1 MTLYGLLNIR
11 IVKNGSLNG
20 ASYAAVWSIFS
31 TRVHALTQPPNQPT
45 TFVDGAKIN
54 VHCFKSRNILDKI
67 KMRGLSPRC

>member
-45 TFVDGAKIN
+45 TFVDGAK
-54 VHCFKSRNILDKI
+54 L
-67 KMRGLSPRC
+67 